1 MKIILGPLQRLA
13 ILMEEQIEET
23 KSLQS
28 VISLDLK
35 KSGKDQLGELKTQ
48 TGLLEDIKGIL
59 RQTQLAALTQSRG
72 PKTGILGGI
81 KSKLPSFKGAKT
93 VAVAVGLFAGA
104 ILASTVFFALMPA
117 LSARTLL
124 TAVAVAGI
132 MTYVV
137 PKFME
142 LTKLYRFKTKN
153 IVRAAAILP
162 LISMAILA
170 SSLPLVL
177 MPTLSLGSLVT
188 AFVVGAALSIFTP
201 SFIKLVHNLKGVKLK
216 DQINAVKA
224 MAIMAGGIVAV
235 SLIFALLGAV
245 SGWAAPPL
253 MWTLQAG
260 LAMLI
265 FSEAFVNIA
274 NSLKKSSTKDLLL
287 ASTALPLLALT
298 IVGVAYIFKLFP
310 AKPIAPEF
318 GWTLKTG
325 LAMLLFSF
333 AFTKILKVIKQN
345 SLKDIAFAAI
355 GVGLLAAAVVGVAF
369 IFQALSFIDG
379 YEKYAPDP
387 VWALKS
393 GLAILAFT
401 GSYLL
406 ISLAAK
412 KIGLKGLA
420 LGALAMIAVAGSI
433 LATAWIFSVLPSEFI
448 APPMD
453 WAISA
458 AIAITA
464 FAIPLAVIGAL
475 ATLLTP
481 VGLLLGAAGIILVAG
496 TMWVV
501 AWIFSKL
508 PDLGEASKNLTDAIM
523 YPVNQMI
530 GALVRFKN
538 EIGIENMVPL
548 AGGILAIAGSW
559 LTLTAAMAGQGIGGA
574 IGAVGNAIGQ
584 GVNKIVEFFGGEKA
598 MGPKD
603 LLELLISKADSLKK
617 ISGPMYNI
625 GMGLRSIGSSAINV
639 SLALGTLKHFTDDDA
654 VENLQKSAKSVK
666 ELAKGYNNIAKST
679 NLMNIDALNASANM
693 FNAIAKVAGLKGE
706 DAITKISEE
715 LMKAVNQ
722 LSETVEN
729 LQEANG
735 ENSTSMQDA
744 ISSTIGGFI
753 DKIKG
758 TTDNSGGNESGLVD
772 VAPIVAAIQELEDRL
787 NRPLRVQ
794 EI

>member
-1 MKIILGPLQRLA
+1 
-13 ILMEEQIEET
+13 MEEQIEET

-28 VISLDLK
+28 VISIDLK
-35 KSGKDQLGELKTQ
+35 KSSKDQLSELKTQ
-48 TGLLEDIKGIL
+48 TGLLEDIKSIL
-59 RQTQLAALTQSRG
+59 RQQQFASLAQSKG

-104 ILASTVFFALMPA
+104 ILASTVFFALMPK
-117 LSARTLL
+117 LSAVTLL

-260 LAMLI
+260 LAMFI
-265 FSEAFVNIA
+265 FSAAFVNIA

-310 AKPIAPEF
+310 AKPIAPEYN
-318 GWTLKTG
+318 WTLKAG

-369 IFQALSFIDG
+369 IFQALSFVEG

-448 APPMD
+448 APPLD
-453 WAISA
+453 WSINA

-508 PDLGEASKNLTDAIM
+508 PDLGEASKMLTDAIM
-523 YPVNQMI
+523 YPINQMI
-530 GALVRFKN
+530 GALVRFKD

-603 LLELLISKADSLKK
+603 LLELLISKANSLKK

-625 GMGLRSIGSSAINV
+625 GKGLRSIGTSAINV
-639 SLALGTLKHFTDDDA
+639 SLALGTLKHFTGDDA
-654 VENLQKSAKSVK
+654 VENLEKSAKSVK
-666 ELAKGYNNIAKST
+666 ELAKGYSKIARST

-722 LSETVEN
+722 LSKTVEN

-758 TTDNSGGNESGLVD
+758 TTDKSGGNESGLVD